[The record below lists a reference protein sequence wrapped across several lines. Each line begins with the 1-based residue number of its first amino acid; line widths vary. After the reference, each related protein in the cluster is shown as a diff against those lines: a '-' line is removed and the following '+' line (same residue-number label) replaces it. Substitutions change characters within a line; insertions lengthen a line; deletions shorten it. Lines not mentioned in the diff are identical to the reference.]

1 MKKHVQVTSCPY
13 LLVISNCPCPCAL
26 GLALASGLVVFVSV
40 LSDAYTDHPR
50 HSQLQPFHYRY
61 GWSFFTAG
69 AAFVL
74 AEVAALL
81 SMTAY
86 LQRFPSVED
95 MVRAMVP
102 GADRR
107 LQQRQLCKEF
117 MVRPCDT
124 LPCSKHLFLHTV
136 LWHFN
141 IFTKS
146 NL

>member
-1 MKKHVQVTSCPY
+1 MTSCTY
-13 LLVISNCPCPCAL
+13 YLVISNCPCPCAL

-124 LPCSKHLFLHTV
+124 LCPV
-136 LWHFN
+136 LNTFVYLLYCG
-141 IFTKS
+141 I
-146 NL
+146 